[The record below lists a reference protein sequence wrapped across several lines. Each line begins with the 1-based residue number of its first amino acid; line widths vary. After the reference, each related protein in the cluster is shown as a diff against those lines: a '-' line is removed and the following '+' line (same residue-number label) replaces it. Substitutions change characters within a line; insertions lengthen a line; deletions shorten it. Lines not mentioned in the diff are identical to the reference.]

1 METVLEADRLTVT
14 LQTAAGPARAVRD
27 LSFSLQRGRCLGIV
41 GESGCGKSMTAL
53 AIMGLLPE
61 GAHTAGRVLLH
72 GEDLLALDDARMCA
86 IRGDRIAMIFQE
98 PMTSLNPLHRIG
110 DQVGEALRLHK
121 RMGRREA
128 WEKALF
134 LLERVGIPDPHR
146 RIGQYPH
153 QLSGGQRQRVMI
165 AMALA
170 NEPDVLIADEPTT
183 ALDVTIQRQI
193 LDLIQDLAAETGMGL
208 ILISHDLGVIAEN
221 ADDVLVMYGGMAVEQ
236 GSSEAIFRRFA
247 HPYAQGLFAA
257 IPKLGAGR
265 DTRLRTIPGT
275 VPDIA
280 DLPPGCPFQNRCP
293 RAEAVCAVTVPP
305 MERVGEGHRAA
316 CLFLGKAEAGA

>member
-1 METVLEADRLTVT
+1 MSTVLEAENLTVT
-14 LQTAAGPARAVRD
+14 LNTAAGPARAVRD
-27 LSFSLQRGRCLGIV
+27 LSFSLRRGRSLGIV

-53 AIMGLLPE
+53 AVMGLLPE
-61 GAHTAGRVLLH
+61 GARATGRVLLH
-72 GEDLLALDDARMCA
+72 GRDLLALDDARMCA

-121 RMGRREA
+121 GMGRREA
-128 WEKALF
+128 REKALS

-193 LDLIQDLAAETGMGL
+193 LDLMQELVDETGMGL

-221 ADDVLVMYGGMAVEQ
+221 ADDVLIMYGGMAVEQ
-236 GSSEAIFRRFA
+236 GSGEAIFRHFA

-265 DTRLRTIPGT
+265 NTRLATIPGT
-275 VPDIA
+275 VPDITE
-280 DLPPGCPFQNRCP
+280 LPPGCPFQNRCSH
-293 RAEAVCAVTVPP
+293 AEAICATTVPP
-305 MERVGEGHRAA
+305 LKPIGERHEAA
-316 CLFLGKAEAGA
+316 CLFLDKAGAEA